1 MKNVKLFTGG
11 VKGGKTVMFYTGCV
25 FTIHNPCAKITRIVW
40 LCSFLVPARKE
51 PKESGIRGVHG
62 ALPRGKCTPLCIS
75 RRIAVARCKTHRFP
89 AGREGF
95 LGEGAFLY
103 SASPTPTS
111 LVTFL
116 FGDKK
121 VTCSRNMNDP
131 LRQLN
136 VPSAVLA
143 SSELFFFFF
152 LA

>member
-1 MKNVKLFTGG
+1 MWKTPKSPLMARTFYPQGRS
-11 VKGGKTVMFYTGCV
+11 GKREVFHRGCEGRKCCDV
-25 FTIHNPCAKITRIVW
+25 LHRLCFHNSQPLCKKTRIVW

-103 SASPTPTS
+103 SASPTPIS

-116 FGDKK
+116 FGNKK
-121 VTCSRNMNDP
+121 VTIIGTS
-131 LRQLN
+131 
-136 VPSAVLA
+136 
-143 SSELFFFFF
+143 
-152 LA
+152 